1 MIDADDL
8 LDALAGLADD
18 LDDVRGKLEA
28 LRHRLEED
36 RGNPELRELQSDYY
50 ASR

>member
-1 MIDADDL
+1 MDPDDL
-8 LDALAGLADD
+8 LDALAALQDD

-36 RGNPELRELQSDYY
+36 RGDKETRELRSDYW